1 MKLSSARYLVWQG
14 VRNVWTNR
22 VMSFASFCILMVS
35 ILMIGLSLL
44 FVGNINRIIG
54 GIEDKNE
61 VSIFLADNV
70 SQADIDNMRGQ
81 LQAMDNVGQ
90 IVFYS
95 KEQAFEDMK
104 ASMENAE
111 EIFEYIDESPLND
124 AYRIRVKDISRM
136 SETVFEIKQLNNIE
150 EVTSPDDFVSL
161 LTDIRKIIAV
171 ISVTIIISL
180 AVVSL
185 IIISNSA
192 RASVHTRR
200 KEISIMKYVGATNG
214 FIRVPFFIEGLITGV
229 MAGGVAALLTW
240 FGYDSLIDVLS
251 EQMTLWNAL
260 GIHEFI
266 QFADVSKYVVGC
278 YICAGALIG
287 SLGCAA
293 SVRKHT
299 NV

>member
-1 MKLSSARYLVWQG
+1 MK
-14 VRNVWTNR
+14 NVWTNR

-54 GIEDKNE
+54 GIENKNE
-61 VSIFLADNV
+61 VSIFLDDNV
-70 SQADIDNMRGQ
+70 TQADIDNMKNV
-81 LQAMDNVGQ
+81 LQTMDNVGQ
-90 IVFYS
+90 VVFYS

-104 ASMENAE
+104 AGMENAE
-111 EIFEYIDESPLND
+111 EIFEYIEESPLND
-124 AYRIRVKDISRM
+124 AFRIRVRNISGM
-136 SETVFEIKQLNNIE
+136 SSTVNEIRQMNNVI
-150 EVTSPDDFVSL
+150 EVTSPDDFVTL
-161 LTDIRKIIAV
+161 LTDIRKIISL
-171 ISVTIIISL
+171 ISVTIVISL
-180 AVVSL
+180 VVVSL
-185 IIISNSA
+185 VIISNSA

-214 FIRVPFFIEGLITGV
+214 FIRVPFFIEGLITGIL
-229 MAGGVAALLTW
+229 AGGVAALLTW
-240 FGYDSLIDVLS
+240 FGYDLLIDVLS

-260 GIHEFI
+260 GIQEFI
-266 QFADVSKYVVGC
+266 QFSDVSQYVVVC

-287 SLGCAA
+287 AVGCAA